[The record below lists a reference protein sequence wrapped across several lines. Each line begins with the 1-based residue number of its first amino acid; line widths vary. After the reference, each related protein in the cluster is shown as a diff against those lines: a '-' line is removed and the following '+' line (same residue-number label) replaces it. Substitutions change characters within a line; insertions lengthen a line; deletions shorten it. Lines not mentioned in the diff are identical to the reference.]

1 MRTLSRA
8 VVPLHKRSKHPIL
21 LGVFVALLV
30 STSLLHSEDK
40 AEPPTSN
47 QDLML
52 LKQDVQS
59 QKKQIVAANLQLTDA
74 EAVKFWPIYDRYTAD
89 LSKINE
95 TRLALIKEYADA
107 YPNVSDTLAQNLVQ
121 KWLQTD
127 EGLAQVRAR
136 YMPML
141 QKALPGKQMA
151 RFFQIDRRLSILIDV
166 QVTSQIPLVP

>member
-1 MRTLSRA
+1 
-8 VVPLHKRSKHPIL
+8 V
-21 LGVFVALLV
+21 
-30 STSLLHSEDK
+30 
-40 AEPPTSN
+40 TSN
-47 QDLML
+47 QDLVL

-89 LSKINE
+89 VSKVSD
-95 TRLALIKEYADA
+95 TRLALVKEYADS
-107 YPNVSDTLAQNLVQ
+107 YPNVTDALAQNLVQ

-127 EGLAQVRAR
+127 EGLAQVRAQ

-141 QKALPGKQMA
+141 QKILPGKKMA
-151 RFFQIDRRLSILIDV
+151 RFFQIDRRLGILVDV